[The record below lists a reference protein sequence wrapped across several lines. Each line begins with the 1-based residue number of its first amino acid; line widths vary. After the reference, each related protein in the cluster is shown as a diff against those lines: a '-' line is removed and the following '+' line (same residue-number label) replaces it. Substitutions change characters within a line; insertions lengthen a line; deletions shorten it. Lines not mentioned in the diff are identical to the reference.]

1 MFYKF
6 SELWELES
14 SSNVN
19 IDWTFVEIEFSESD
33 IELINKKYD
42 YVDWLL
48 KKGARAKA
56 FETEQNEIRK
66 QEIIKELWEAKT
78 IKDGLALVGWDTKE
92 VDAKILE
99 LQTEYKNIS

>member
-6 SELWELES
+6 NDLWELEN

-19 IDWTFVEIEFSESD
+19 IDWSYIDIEFSDDE
-33 IELINKKYD
+33 IALINKKYD
-42 YVDWLL
+42 YINLEFVN
-48 KKGARAKA
+48 GARAKA
-56 FETEQNEIRK
+56 FETEQNNIRK
-66 QEIIKELWEAKT
+66 QEIIKELLELKT
-78 IKDGLALVGWDTKE
+78 IKDGLELVLWDTKE